1 MLTTIL
7 INLKALQN
15 GYVKSSQTL
24 EQQLKSL
31 QDALTEEQQKR
42 ESLETSI
49 EQLNSTVISLI
60 DCLKTT
66 EEGIN

>member
-7 INLKALQN
+7 TNLKALQH
-15 GYVKSSQTL
+15 GYLESSQSL
-24 EQQLKSL
+24 ETQLNLL
-31 QDALTEEQQKR
+31 QDALIEEKQRR
-42 ESLETSI
+42 ESLEMSI
-49 EQLNSTVISLI
+49 EQLNGTVISLI